1 VDALSRKSLK
11 TTAPERLSLVASCCG
26 EECMQIR
33 HFCDRLSDT
42 SFSGDQDDIAEI
54 HTALLAVRNA
64 LHGIR
69 YVCEHEVKRTGL

>member
-1 VDALSRKSLK
+1 
-11 TTAPERLSLVASCCG
+11 
-26 EECMQIR
+26 MQIR

-42 SFSGDQDDIAEI
+42 SFSDPDDIAEI

>member
-1 VDALSRKSLK
+1 
-11 TTAPERLSLVASCCG
+11 
-26 EECMQIR
+26 MQIR